1 MERASPK
8 QIMRIVALGPV
19 GAGKTTLIKTIS
31 EIDVVETDRAA
42 TDDSAL
48 LKPNTTVAMDFGRI
62 TFGAD
67 MAVHIYGTPGQ
78 ERFDFMWDILVRR
91 AHALMLLVPLH
102 RPSDFFMASKM
113 LRYLQFH
120 ASEVPLVVVGT
131 HSDLPDAW
139 PVEEVLPALG
149 IEPDAAIP
157 IFAINATQVRDV
169 VQVLI
174 ALIERYQRWVQA
186 RVQAEPVRP

>member
-1 MERASPK
+1 MERTLSK
-8 QIMRIVALGPV
+8 QIMRIVVTGPV

-102 RPSDFFMASKM
+102 RPSSFFMASKM

-149 IEPDAAIP
+149 VESELELPV
-157 IFAINATQVRDV
+157 FGINATQVQDV
-169 VQVLI
+169 AQVLI

-186 RVQAEPVRP
+186 EPVRQ

>member
-1 MERASPK
+1 MERTSPK
-8 QIMRIVALGPV
+8 QVMRIVATGPV

-42 TDDSAL
+42 TDDSVL

-62 TFGAD
+62 TFGPN

-78 ERFDFMWDILVRR
+78 ERFSFMWDILVHR

-120 ASEVPLVVVGT
+120 ASDVPLVVVGT
-131 HSDLPDAW
+131 HRDLPDAW
-139 PVEEVLPALG
+139 PAEEVLPALG
-149 IEPDAAIP
+149 IEPDAGIP
-157 IFAINATQVRDV
+157 IFSVNATQTHEA

-174 ALIERYQRWVQA
+174 ALIEQYQRLTQSHA
-186 RVQAEPVRP
+186 KAG

>member
-1 MERASPK
+1 MERTSSK
-8 QIMRIVALGPV
+8 QIMRIVATGPV

-31 EIDVVETDRAA
+31 EIEVVSTDRTA
-42 TDDSAL
+42 TDDAAL

-62 TFGAD
+62 TFGPN

-78 ERFDFMWDILVRR
+78 ERFSFMWDILVHR

-120 ASEVPLVVVGT
+120 ASDVPLVVVGT
-131 HSDLPDAW
+131 HSDLPEAW

-149 IEPDAAIP
+149 IEPDAGIP
-157 IFAINATQVRDV
+157 IFSVNATQTRDV

-174 ALIERYQRWVQA
+174 ALIEQYQRFVLSRA
-186 RVQAEPVRP
+186 KAG

>member
-1 MERASPK
+1 MERTLSK
-8 QIMRIVALGPV
+8 QIMRIVVTGPV

-42 TDDSAL
+42 TDESAL

-78 ERFDFMWDILVRR
+78 ERFSFMWDILVHR

-120 ASEVPLVVVGT
+120 ASDVPLVVVGT
-131 HSDLPDAW
+131 HRDLPDAW
-139 PVEEVLPALG
+139 PAAEVLPALG
-149 IEPDAAIP
+149 IEPDAGIP
-157 IFAINATQVRDV
+157 IFSVNATQTREA

-174 ALIERYQRWVQA
+174 ALIEQYQRLTQSHA
-186 RVQAEPVRP
+186 KAG